1 AYRAAAA
8 EHEAADPALRVQEQG
23 ILAALA
29 GLTAGRVESAT
40 QVTLRRR
47 RRATRA
53 DVVPPERLYP

>member
-1 AYRAAAA
+1 MLRSETAAYPERMA
-8 EHEAADPALRVQEQG
+8 V
-23 ILAALA
+23 ALA